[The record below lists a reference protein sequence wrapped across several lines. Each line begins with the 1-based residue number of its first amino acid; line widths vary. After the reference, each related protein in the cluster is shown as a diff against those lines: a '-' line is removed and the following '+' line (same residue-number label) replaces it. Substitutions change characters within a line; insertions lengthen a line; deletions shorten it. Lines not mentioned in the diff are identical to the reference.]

1 MSYAFAGQA
10 PVFLLT
16 SWQKAGAYFIFGEG
30 VTANETETTG
40 SRSDTSG

>member
-16 SWQKAGAYFIFGEG
+16 SWQKAGAYFIFDEG
-30 VTANETETTG
+30 VTANETKTTDSG
-40 SRSDTSG
+40 TDTAY